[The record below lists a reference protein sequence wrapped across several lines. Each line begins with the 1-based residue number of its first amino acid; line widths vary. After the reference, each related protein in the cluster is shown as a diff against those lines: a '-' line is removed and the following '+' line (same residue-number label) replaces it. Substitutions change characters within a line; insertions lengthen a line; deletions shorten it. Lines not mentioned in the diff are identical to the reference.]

1 MKYST
6 KYNIIPWCFSY
17 TIPCH
22 VNKSELNCIL
32 YFCHHTTKFTF
43 SLPYHTKYHYAILH
57 HTEHWSPYN
66 AAPYQPH
73 NIKPY
78 HLISYNKMPL
88 TREPSV
94 TCVMWHGMVMCHMCC
109 DNIRLHT
116 VLHTIP
122 YHTIPYHTTPYHA
135 IPSTRAER
143 PTPLPYH
150 IRGRLERT
158 LSRIK
163 KGRPDLSWGKETD
176 WGNKTQKRF
185 CNRQIILTF
194 LEFWIVL

>member
-1 MKYST
+1 MGINY
-6 KYNIIPWCFSY
+6 IFA
-17 TIPCH
+17 TIPQNSPFALPYDIKYYITQYCTMQNTDPHIMQHPTNPTTSNPITQSHTIKCH
-22 VNKSELNCIL
+22 V
-32 YFCHHTTKFTF
+32 T
-43 SLPYHTKYHYAILH
+43 
-57 HTEHWSPYN
+57 
-66 AAPYQPH
+66 QD
-73 NIKPY
+73 
-78 HLISYNKMPL
+78 
-88 TREPSV
+88 PSV
-94 TCVMWHGMVMCHMCC
+94 TCVMWHGMVLCHMCC

-122 YHTIPYHTTPYHA
+122 YYVIPYHT
-135 IPSTRAER
+135 IPCDTINQSS
-143 PTPLPYH
+143 TPLPYH